1 MWTSLF
7 KALCTAPASI
17 NFAELYSARQ
27 TRIVEGQENPLS
39 IIHFGKLYEV
49 QKYRCFSD
57 HMWDGFWFVGN
68 QKRWEALPED
78 LREIVSRNV
87 DIAATE
93 QRAEIER
100 LNGTL
105 QGELEAK
112 GMVFNNADK
121 AAFRTALVEAKYYA
135 EWRDKFGPQ
144 AWSTLQKYSGALG

>member
-1 MWTSLF
+1 MRGG
-7 KALCTAPASI
+7 I
-17 NFAELYSARQ
+17 
-27 TRIVEGQENPLS
+27 
-39 IIHFGKLYEV
+39 
-49 QKYRCFSD
+49 
-57 HMWDGFWFVGN
+57 
-68 QKRWEALPED
+68 
-78 LREIVSRNV
+78 
-87 DIAATE
+87 IAATE